1 MPNNFSSKFLTN
13 KNDTYR
19 ITILFISV
27 SILLGFFW
35 ITSRY
40 PSLFSKA
47 EHIGQILPSMAYG
60 KEIFAIT
67 AEMPI
72 WQKILYTTANWL
84 DGMKI
89 GMSFGVLL
97 GALIH
102 TYLRYFPLTIGNNS
116 FLNSL
121 KGAIV
126 GIPMGVC
133 ANCSVPVACGLTRGK
148 GRVEVALGFL
158 FSSPNFNPVVVMM
171 SIFAFPLAIFLTKY
185 VVLLVLILLIV
196 PLLIKYFEKSE
207 PILIPNF
214 QSNENE
220 VCEIPQ
226 RQPNQSFI
234 EVSKDLL
241 IEFFKNLW
249 LLFKPTITIMI
260 LSALLASAMLVLI
273 PWTDILA
280 NTNPLT
286 KLLVS
291 FLATFMPVPIA
302 LDVMFAKQL
311 LDKGVNSGYVMLFA
325 MNLGTYSIIPSI
337 YLWREVSKKLSVSL
351 FIFFIFVGWIVSMIF

>member
-1 MPNNFSSKFLTN
+1 MMDLITSKIHFTRTDIYRLTV
-13 KNDTYR
+13 
-19 ITILFISV
+19 IILALAF
-27 SILLGFFW
+27 LLGTFW
-35 ITSRY
+35 FLSRY
-40 PSLFSKA
+40 PQLISKA
-47 EHIGQILPSMAYG
+47 EHIGQILPTMAYG
-60 KEIFAIT
+60 KEIFAVT
-67 AEMPI
+67 ADLPI
-72 WQKILYTTANWL
+72 WQRILFTTLNWL

-102 TYLRYFPLTIGNNS
+102 TYLRYFPLNIGENG

-121 KGAIV
+121 KGAVI

-171 SIFAFPLAIFLTKY
+171 SIFALPLAMVLTKY
-185 VVLLVLILLIV
+185 LILLAVILLVV
-196 PLLIKYFEKSE
+196 PLLIKYFERND
-207 PILIPNF
+207 PLQIPNF
-214 QSNENE
+214 QDSETE
-220 VCEIPQ
+220 VCEMPLNIS
-226 RQPNQSFI
+226 QPFS
-234 EVSKDLL
+234 EVLGDLL
-241 IEFFKNLW
+241 KQFGKHLW
-249 LLFKPTITIMI
+249 QLIKPTITIMM

-311 LDKGVNSGYVMLFA
+311 LNQGVNSGYVMMFA

-337 YLWREVSKKLSVSL
+337 YLWREVSKKLAVSL
-351 FIFFIFVGWIVSMIF
+351 FVFFIAIGWIVSLIF